1 MVTTLLHVKKDSTSK
16 VSVMNN
22 TGNAVF
28 LCPACGKHEIVRTA
42 AMRKICAK
50 YTCPGC
56 GFEGPN

>member
-1 MVTTLLHVKKDSTSK
+1 MVTTLEHVRKCSTSK
-16 VSVMNN
+16 VSMVNS

-28 LCPACGKHEIVRTA
+28 LCPSCGKHEIVRSA
-42 AMRKICAK
+42 AMRKISAK